1 MNRLPLPAMVLAIG
15 VWLGPWTAP
24 AAADPARP
32 PATERGARKAP
43 EFPTRDPALWI
54 NSAPLSM
61 SGLRGRVVLIDIWT
75 FG

>member
-1 MNRLPLPAMVLAIG
+1 MNRFMLLLPAVALAIG
-15 VWLGPWTAP
+15 V
-24 AAADPARP
+24 AAAEPPRP
-32 PATERGARKAP
+32 PAKERGVRPAP

-61 SGLRGRVVLIDIWT
+61 SGLRGRVVLIDVWT